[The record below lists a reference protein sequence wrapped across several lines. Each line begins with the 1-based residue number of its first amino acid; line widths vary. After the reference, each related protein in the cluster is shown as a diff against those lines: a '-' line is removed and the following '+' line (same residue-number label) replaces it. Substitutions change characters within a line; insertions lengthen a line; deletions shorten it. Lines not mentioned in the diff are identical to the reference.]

1 MRILKGGYRL
11 ELDQKILANVISVI
25 EDKKG
30 GGITLLQLKGIS
42 VVTDY
47 CLIVTG
53 NSTTQVKAITNHLE
67 EKLPELG
74 IPVLHVEGLPDAKW
88 VLMDCSGDLVIHVM
102 TPDMREFYQLERLW
116 KDAEVLAG
124 AGVTTEL
131 VR

>member
-1 MRILKGGYRL
+1 MEI
-11 ELDQKILANVISVI
+11 DQKMLTEVINIV

-30 GGITLLQLKGIS
+30 GDITLLNLKSIS

-74 IPVLHVEGLPDAKW
+74 IPVLHTEGLPDAKW

-102 TPDMREFYQLERLW
+102 TSDQREFYQLERLW
-116 KDAEVLAG
+116 KDAQVISFAG
-124 AGVTTEL
+124 L
-131 VR
+131 S